1 VLACIALG
9 CLLAAV
15 FLYTER
21 TVASRGGDPLLSL
34 SVFRSP
40 GLLAGLLAV
49 FVLMVT
55 YGGWLFSF
63 ALDLQGGL
71 GDSAMRAGL
80 TIAPAAVAFGLC
92 GYFWRRLPAAAHYLL
107 PPLGCLVG
115 GLGYA
120 ALGFG
125 LRSGGPVGP
134 LAQACLVVTG
144 AGLALGFSPL
154 VTHALVRVPVHK
166 AADASGVLTTALQLG
181 QAVGVA
187 VFGSVFLTLAAHGPG
202 GSGAGSGAPT
212 AAAVSGHALSVTLG
226 WAALAMALAV
236 AAAVPLART
245 VLAAR
250 RAG

>member
-1 VLACIALG
+1 
-9 CLLAAV
+9 
-15 FLYTER
+15 
-21 TVASRGGDPLLSL
+21 
-34 SVFRSP
+34 
-40 GLLAGLLAV
+40 
-49 FVLMVT
+49 
-55 YGGWLFSF
+55 
-63 ALDLQGGL
+63 
-71 GDSAMRAGL
+71 MRAGL

-125 LRSGGPVGP
+125 LRAGGPVGP

-144 AGLALGFSPL
+144 LGLALGFSPL

-166 AADASGVLTTALQLG
+166 AADASGLLTTALQLG

-187 VFGSVFLTLAAHGPG
+187 VFGSVFLTLAARGPG
-202 GSGAGSGAPT
+202 GPGAGAP
-212 AAAVSGHALSVTLG
+212 AAAVSGHALFVTLV

-236 AAAVPLART
+236 AAAIPLART

>member
-1 VLACIALG
+1 
-9 CLLAAV
+9 
-15 FLYTER
+15 
-21 TVASRGGDPLLSL
+21 
-34 SVFRSP
+34 
-40 GLLAGLLAV
+40 
-49 FVLMVT
+49 
-55 YGGWLFSF
+55 
-63 ALDLQGGL
+63 
-71 GDSAMRAGL
+71 
-80 TIAPAAVAFGLC
+80 VAFGLC

-125 LRSGGPVGP
+125 LRAGGPVGP

-144 AGLALGFSPL
+144 LGLALGFSPL

-166 AADASGVLTTALQLG
+166 AADASGLLTTALQLG

-187 VFGSVFLTLAAHGPG
+187 VLGSVFLTLAARGPG
-202 GSGAGSGAPT
+202 GPSAGAPT
-212 AAAVSGHALSVTLG
+212 AAAVSGHALYVTLA

>member
-1 VLACIALG
+1 
-9 CLLAAV
+9 
-15 FLYTER
+15 
-21 TVASRGGDPLLSL
+21 
-34 SVFRSP
+34 
-40 GLLAGLLAV
+40 
-49 FVLMVT
+49 
-55 YGGWLFSF
+55 
-63 ALDLQGGL
+63 
-71 GDSAMRAGL
+71 
-80 TIAPAAVAFGLC
+80 VAFGLC

-125 LRSGGPVGP
+125 LRSGGAVGP

-144 AGLALGFSPL
+144 VGLALGFSPL

-166 AADASGVLTTALQLG
+166 AADASGLLTTAFQLG

-187 VFGSVFLTLAAHGPG
+187 VFGSVFLTLAARGAAG
-202 GSGAGSGAPT
+202 SVSGAGGDA
-212 AAAVSGHALSVTLG
+212 AAAVSGHALYVTLG

-250 RAG
+250 SRAD